1 LRLPTSDE
9 LRTKTKSLAGF
20 RSRVVAL
27 SGPIGDAGYD
37 LKMAYVGN
45 GINRSFIS
53 GAVFGDDLAGREIS
67 RCNIW
72 RAATQANIHAAS
84 TDMIVVDVP
93 WPYDITM
100 PDHRNVVEIPAW
112 VRQVTR
118 LADTWEGTIANLRK
132 SVRDSQL
139 RKVRKFKLTEMT
151 TRDPVAVDRFY
162 DKMYEPHVKRRFG
175 GAAHVESRQHVQACV
190 SGGTLLSI
198 LRDGEVISACVL
210 LHEGDTVQMLF
221 IGFSANDLR
230 EIDGASAGLYYY
242 TLAYA
247 FENGYKA
254 VDFCGSRPFLNDGVL
269 AVKRRWG
276 AGISDDWSMENLLIQ
291 INKWSPG
298 VESFLCDHPIIT
310 CQGDKLV
317 GKVLVGDGELSAEF
331 VSKVGR
337 QYVSPGIDS
346 LEIYGLRG
354 IRDGAYEAAN
364 SASVPVQLFDL
375 RDAGNPARIYCD
387 QTVDPSAA

>member
-1 LRLPTSDE
+1 MMY
-9 LRTKTKSLAGF
+9 
-20 RSRVVAL
+20 
-27 SGPIGDAGYD
+27 I
-37 LKMAYVGN
+37 GN

-53 GAVFGDDLAGREIS
+53 GAVFGDDLAGPEIG

-72 RAATQANIHAAS
+72 RAGTQADIHASSA
-84 TDMIVVDVP
+84 DMIVVDVP
-93 WPYDITM
+93 WPYDITL
-100 PDHRNVVEIPAW
+100 PNGRNIIEIPAW

-139 RKVRKFKLTEMT
+139 RKVRKFKLTEIT

-162 DKMYEPHVKRRFG
+162 DKMYKPHVERRFG

-190 SGGTLLSI
+190 SHGTLLSI

-230 EIDGASAGLYYY
+230 AIDGASAGLYYY

-247 FENGYKA
+247 FQNGYKA

-291 INKWSPG
+291 INNWSPG
-298 VESFLCDHPIIT
+298 VESFLRDHPMIT

-317 GKVLVGDGELSAEF
+317 GKLLVGEIEISAAL
-331 VSKVGR
+331 VNKVTR
-337 QYVSPGIDS
+337 QYVNPGIDG

-354 IRDGAYEAAN
+354 VLDDAFAAAN
-364 SASVPVQLFDL
+364 SAGVPVQLFDL
-375 RDAGNPARIYCD
+375 RDADDPVGIYCGS
-387 QTVDPSAA
+387 VLGPSRARRGQQRIS